1 MAEAIVTSRPLP
13 LLVGGQARSTP
24 MTQSEGNQSA
34 AMALQGM
41 DTLILSQDK
50 NDPYRSA
57 ALLLAQNQSLLP
69 LSNSYT
75 DSMNSSLSTN
85 ADDVQGQ
92 SRQLHRDLQRSTDS
106 YNKMA
111 KGFPPPAAIN
121 GVDGNF
127 QFTRAKRSTNSG
139 VAATAIGSEGTPHH
153 IAALEGLINTIHGGY
168 QKTYSEINQKA
179 AEFMK
184 DVNTAVGKISDFIHA
199 GNDGKINFRPKAFLE
214 EMDKILSKYTYFRA
228 YAKGHYQNWSPDA
241 NTTTVIHSFSGDDTA
256 LGFWKDKLGD
266 GYIVRWGGNN
276 KIEVLPN
283 LSAIRQIYA
292 SVANTHVGWDGGD
305 MASQSFQSLQTAIDS
320 QKNSVNSGVSQ
331 LLERFRQDNSTFET
345 MIQLLTKMTE
355 DLHRY
360 NAGYMQ

>member
-1 MAEAIVTSRPLP
+1 
-13 LLVGGQARSTP
+13 
-24 MTQSEGNQSA
+24 MTHSDGNQSA

-50 NDPYRSA
+50 NDPYSA
-57 ALLLAQNQSLLP
+57 ATLLLAQNQSLLP

-75 DSMNSSLSTN
+75 NGMNSSLSTN

-92 SRQLHRDLQRSTDS
+92 SRQLHRDLQRSSDN

-111 KGFPPPAAIN
+111 KNFSSAAATN
-121 GVDGNF
+121 GTDGGF
-127 QFTRAKRSTNSG
+127 QFARLKRSTNSG
-139 VAATAIGSEGTPHH
+139 VAAKPLGSEGTPPH
-153 IAALEGLINTIHGGY
+153 IDALEGLINTIHGGY

-184 DVNTAVGKISDFIHA
+184 DANTAIGKMSDFIKA
-199 GNDGKINFRPKAFLE
+199 GSDGKIHFRPKAFLE
-214 EMDKILSKYTYFRA
+214 EMNKTFSKYTHFNA
-228 YAKGHYQNWSPDA
+228 YGQGHYQNWSPND
-241 NTTTVIHSFSGDDTA
+241 NSTKLIHSFSGDDTA
-256 LGFWKDKLGD
+256 LGFWKEKLGD
-266 GYIVRWGGNN
+266 GYIVKRGGDG
-276 KIEVLPN
+276 KIEIFPN
-283 LSAIRQIYA
+283 LTAIRQIYA
-292 SVANTHVGWDGGD
+292 SVANSSANWEGGD

-320 QKNSVNSGVSQ
+320 QKNSVNSSVSQ

-360 NAGYMQ
+360 NAGYLQ